1 MVVNLKF
8 NEKGLIPCVVQDIE
22 TGEVLM
28 VAYMNKES
36 LKKTLATKKTWFYSR
51 SRQKLWQKGETSGN
65 VQIVQDLRYDCD
77 EDTLLALVKQVGVAC
92 HTGERSCFFRSVT
105 SSNKEYEKPWL
116 SFLRTLEGII
126 KERKRSLPPKSYTA
140 SLLKGGVEKILEKVR
155 EETEELIK
163 AAKEEGKRR
172 TIEEASDLM
181 YHLLVL
187 LAYREVD
194 LIEVEGE
201 LQRRHR

>member
-1 MVVNLKF
+1 MVSLKF
-8 NEKGLIPCVVQDIE
+8 DEKGLIPCVVQDAE

-36 LKKTLATKKTWFYSR
+36 FEKTLETKKTWFFSR

-65 VQIVQDLRYDCD
+65 VQIVEDLRYDCD

-92 HTGERSCFFRSVT
+92 HTGERSCFFRSIT
-105 SSNKEYEKPWL
+105 SPDREYEKPWF
-116 SFLRTLEGII
+116 SFLKVLEEII
-126 KERKRSLPPKSYTA
+126 KERKRNLPPNSYTA
-140 SLLKGGVEKILEKVR
+140 SLLKEGLGKISQKIR
-155 EETEELIK
+155 EEAEELIK
-163 AAKEEGKRR
+163 AAQEEGRER

-187 LAYREVD
+187 LAYKD
-194 LIEVEGE
+194 INLIDVEGE
-201 LQRRHR
+201 LQKRHR

>member
-1 MVVNLKF
+1 MVNLKF
-8 NEKGLIPCVVQDIE
+8 DEKGLIPCVVQDVE

-36 LKKTLATKKTWFYSR
+36 FEKTLETKRTWFFSR

-65 VQIVQDLRYDCD
+65 VQIVEDLRYDCD

-92 HTGERSCFFRSVT
+92 HTGEKSCFFRSIT
-105 SSNKEYEKPWL
+105 SPGREYKKPWL
-116 SFLRTLEGII
+116 SFLKVLEEVI
-126 KERKRSLPPKSYTA
+126 KERKKNLPPNSYTA
-140 SLLKGGVEKILEKVR
+140 SLLKEGLGKISEKIR
-155 EETEELIK
+155 EEAEELIK
-163 AAKEEGKRR
+163 AAQEEGRER

-187 LAYREVD
+187 LAYKDINLVD
-194 LIEVEGE
+194 VEGE
-201 LQRRHR
+201 LQKRHR